1 MTSVIATGLRGYR
14 LFYCKYSSVR
24 VGWRRCREGVGVMDE
39 LLIVCMVI
47 LQGLNLVLL
56 LFLASRGTGLLLDL
70 FEQLDLKIAGAIT
83 KLMNEGLLDV
93 EPPNPIQA
101 LIASVMQ
108 QKMADIAPRNDAGQ
122 FVEIK
127 AKVD

>member
-1 MTSVIATGLRGYR
+1 
-14 LFYCKYSSVR
+14 
-24 VGWRRCREGVGVMDE
+24 MDE